1 MSLEVLEHE
10 IPWARNGECGLGTR
24 TQKIKEAMLEVRWS
38 REKGRG
44 PGTVKDRFMGEKW
57 SFSGNKN
64 AEIEDYRAL

>member
-44 PGTVKDRFMGEKW
+44 PGTVKDRFTGENGASQGTKMLRC
-57 SFSGNKN
+57 G
-64 AEIEDYRAL
+64 